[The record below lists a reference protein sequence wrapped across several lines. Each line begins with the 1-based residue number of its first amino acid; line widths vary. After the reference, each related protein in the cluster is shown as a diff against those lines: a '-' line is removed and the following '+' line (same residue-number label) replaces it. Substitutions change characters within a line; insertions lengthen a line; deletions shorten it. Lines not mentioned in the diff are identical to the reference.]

1 MNLLV
6 PESAFVRRFRKN
18 RLDPF
23 PIGND
28 NSSRMGSEHKIK
40 SEQNTQNAAKLRDL
54 DIEIRFLEGILE
66 SDPQYIEALEAIASD
81 YTERGLYKKG
91 LEADLRLTALKP
103 KDPLAH
109 YNLGCSYSLTGQE
122 EKSADTLETAIS
134 IDLNK
139 EKQPKNYKNKNKI
152 IYVNFLKPIK
162 PQNYATVAINH
173 TTKNIHERD
182 SSRQETAFSHGFL

>member
-18 RLDPF
+18 RLDPS

-122 EKSADTLETAIS
+122 EKSADTLETAILLGYNDFDYMDKDP
-134 IDLNK
+134 DLNNLRAHPAY
-139 EKQPKNYKNKNKI
+139 QKI
-152 IYVNFLKPIK
+152 DFLKK
-162 PQNYATVAINH
+162 
-173 TTKNIHERD
+173 IHNKKH
-182 SSRQETAFSHGFL
+182 S